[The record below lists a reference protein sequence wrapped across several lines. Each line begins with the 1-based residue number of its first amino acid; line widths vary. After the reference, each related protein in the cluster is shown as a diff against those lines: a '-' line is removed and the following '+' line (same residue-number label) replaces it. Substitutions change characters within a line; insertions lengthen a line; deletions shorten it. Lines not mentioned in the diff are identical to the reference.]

1 MDKFGEL
8 TVFLCVAKEGSFSA
22 AGRRLQ
28 LSPSAVSKLIGR
40 LEQRLNV
47 RLFERIGGTIHLT
60 QEGLTFSQA
69 SERVVDAMNDAE
81 NSVISPDAEI
91 SGQLNI
97 HTALTTA
104 KYLLAPL
111 LAEFLDRYPQI
122 KLKFILGTERADFA
136 KQSVDIAIHSEQPTE
151 LSLVAKP
158 LISRPWVV
166 AAAPLYLQK
175 FGVPASPGELT
186 QHRCLNFTIRTQW
199 NSWTFQEAG
208 ALKTVETRG
217 HLSADQGE
225 LLRTFAINGL
235 GIVRLARFH
244 IAEDIRRGA
253 LVPLLES
260 YQGPATDFF
269 YALYPRGRVLAP
281 RVRAFLAFLD
291 ECLPQETRAA
301 QAPKLPGSVS
311 CGPAK
316 IDRRSR

>member
-1 MDKFGEL
+1 
-8 TVFLCVAKEGSFSA
+8 VAKEGSFSA

-47 RLFERIGGTIHLT
+47 RLFERIAGSIHLT
-60 QEGLTFSQA
+60 QEGFAFRQA
-69 SERVVDAMNDAE
+69 SQRVVDAMNDAE
-81 NSVISPDAEI
+81 NSVISPESEL
-91 SGQLNI
+91 SGLLVI

-111 LAEFLDRYPQI
+111 LAEFLDRYPKI
-122 KLKFILGTERADFA
+122 KLKFMLGTERADFV
-136 KQSVDIAIHSEQPTE
+136 KQSIDIAIHSEQPTE

-158 LISRPWVV
+158 LIPRPWVV
-166 AAAPLYLQK
+166 AAAPAYLQK
-175 FGVPASPGELT
+175 FGVPETPDELM

-208 ALKTVETRG
+208 APTTVVTTG

-253 LVPLLES
+253 LVPLLEA
-260 YQGPATDFF
+260 YQEPGADFF
-269 YALYPRGRVLAP
+269 YALYPQGRVLAP

-291 ECLPQETRAA
+291 ERLPREGLSA
-301 QAPKLPGSVS
+301 
-311 CGPAK
+311 
-316 IDRRSR
+316 